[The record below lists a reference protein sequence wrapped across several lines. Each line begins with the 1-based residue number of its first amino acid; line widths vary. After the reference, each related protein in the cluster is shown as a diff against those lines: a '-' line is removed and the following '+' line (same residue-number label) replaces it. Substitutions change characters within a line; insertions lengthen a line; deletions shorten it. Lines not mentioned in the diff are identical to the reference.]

1 MIKKFEPFDQYK
13 EFASIGLKIN
23 ADELEQVYDYAA
35 QGMLKMMFDL
45 SQIREMEKIK
55 INVQGAAKEELL
67 VSFLNEILKQINEQ
81 EKVIAA
87 VKILSFDPLHIKAE
101 LAGENYNRHKH
112 VKKGTIKRVSF
123 QNVVIKKMAMEVN
136 GPLVWHTEIVFIT

>member
-13 EFASIGLKIN
+13 EFASIGLKVN
-23 ADELEQVYDYAA
+23 ADELEQIYDYAA
-35 QGMLKMMFDL
+35 QGMLKMLFDL

-55 INVQGAAKEELL
+55 IKVQGATKEELL
-67 VSFLNEILKQINEQ
+67 VSFLNEILTQINEK
-81 EKVIAA
+81 EMVIAA

-112 VKKGTIKRVSF
+112 VKKGNIKRVAF
-123 QNVVIKKMAMEVN
+123 KNMEIKKMAPEVN
-136 GPLVWHTEIVFIT
+136 GPLVWHTEIIFVT